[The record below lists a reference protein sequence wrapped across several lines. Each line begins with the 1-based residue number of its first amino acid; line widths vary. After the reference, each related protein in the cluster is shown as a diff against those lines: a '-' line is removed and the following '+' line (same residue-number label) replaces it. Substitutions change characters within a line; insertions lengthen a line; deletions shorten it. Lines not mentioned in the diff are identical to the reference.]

1 MHWGLFSSVF
11 IFATVKFMFAPFS
24 GSAMGLP
31 YWETYI
37 ASVAG
42 GSFSATIFY
51 FFSEAIIKYTHKRKV
66 RKNEQLLKEGKPVK
80 KKKIFT
86 KTNRTIIRVKQSLG
100 IFGICFFGPL
110 FLSAPIG
117 SIIAAKFYGKLKKT
131 YPLIILGMFVNA
143 VATTAMAYLIF

>member
-37 ASVAG
+37 ASVTG
-42 GSFSATIFY
+42 GSLSATIFY
-51 FFSEAIIKYTHKRKV
+51 FFSEVIIKYTHNRKI

-86 KTNRTIIRVKQSLG
+86 KTNRTIIRVKQS
-100 IFGICFFGPL
+100 IYRFFIIQ
-110 FLSAPIG
+110 LSIPDTASAAVRGTPGKASFWPI
-117 SIIAAKFYGKLKKT
+117 
-131 YPLIILGMFVNA
+131 M
-143 VATTAMAYLIF
+143 

>member
-11 IFATVKFMFAPFS
+11 LFATIKFMFAPFTGS
-24 GSAMGLP
+24 GMGLP

-51 FFSEAIIKYTHKRKV
+51 FFSEAIIKYTHHRKI
-66 RKNEQLLKEGKPVK
+66 RKNEQLLKEGKSVK

-86 KTNRTIIRVKQSLG
+86 KTNRIIIKVKHSLG
-100 IFGICFFGPL
+100 IIGICFFGPL

-143 VATTAMAYLIF
+143 TATTALAYLIF